1 MPRNARC
8 FQKALCYHV
17 MNRRLNREA
26 MFVDERDFEEFKQLV
41 KEYRDLCG
49 AKVYH
54 WAWMGNHYHMVAE
67 VVFENLRPMMG
78 GIQQV
83 YARYHHLRHGS
94 SGVFWQGRFKSK
106 PVEIGGYLVS
116 CGRYIERNPVR
127 AGMTA
132 RAWEY
137 RWSSA
142 AHYVNGAEDGLTDTN
157 RYLGLM
163 GPQERRMYG
172 EALMSGV
179 DDALMQKL
187 RRARVIGD
195 AGFAA
200 NLHVEKGRH
209 RRKRG
214 HPAETVRISIETT
227 NAQ

>member
-1 MPRNARC
+1 MQQTAIKCVPKNVPY
-8 FQKALCYHV
+8 LLVPYLLV
-17 MNRRLNREA
+17 MNGRVNRA
-26 MFVDERDFEEFKQLV
+26 TMFEDEQDFAEFTQLV
-41 KEYRDLCG
+41 REYKELCG

-54 WAWMGNHYHMVAE
+54 WVCMGNHYHLVVE
-67 VVFENLRPMMG
+67 VVFANLRAMMG

-116 CGRYIERNPVR
+116 CGRYIEWNPVR
-127 AGMTA
+127 AGKTEK
-132 RAWEY
+132 AWEY

-157 RYLGLM
+157 RYLGPM

-179 DDALMQKL
+179 DEALMQKV

-200 NLHVEKGRH
+200 NLRVERGRY

-214 HPAETVRISIETT
+214 RPVKVA
-227 NAQ
+227 